1 MRSTFIYV
9 ANKMSRCKYEPVV
22 FPLPWLLHFISRVI
36 ITSHISP
43 VYFARPAAAAAAA
56 WVKWAVNNGKYT
68 PGHWGRGH

>member
-9 ANKMSRCKYEPVV
+9 ANKMNRCKCCI
-22 FPLPWLLHFISRVI
+22 PLGFFISRA

-43 VYFARPAAAAAAA
+43 VYFARPAAA